1 MEGRRQQA
9 LLSEAEFLAWAEPR
23 DERCELVEG
32 EIVMQAGASRDHERV
47 AKAVF
52 ATLYAQ
58 LDPGV
63 FDVNKGDLGVRVSE
77 RTGRG
82 TVLYPDVVVDR
93 QSDDGDARV
102 TTTTV
107 VIVEVL
113 SPSTDLDHHIR
124 KLERYRRF
132 DSLAIYLVCDQKTST
147 VRVWRKGAQ
156 AWPAMAVVV
165 EGLGAS
171 IDLAEVGATI
181 RLADVYRRPPDS
193 RRR

>member
-1 MEGRRQQA
+1 M
-9 LLSEAEFLAWAEPR
+9 
-23 DERCELVEG
+23 
-32 EIVMQAGASRDHERV
+32 
-47 AKAVF
+47 F

-77 RTGRG
+77 RTGRD

-102 TTTTV
+102 TTTAV
-107 VIVEVL
+107 VIGEVL
-113 SPSTDLDHHIR
+113 SPSTDLAHHIR
-124 KLERYRRF
+124 KLERYKRL
-132 DSLAIYLVCDQKTST
+132 DSVAVYLVCDQKTST
-147 VRVWRKGAQ
+147 IRVWRKGAQ

>member
-1 MEGRRQQA
+1 MRAGEG
-9 LLSEAEFLAWAEPR
+9 
-23 DERCELVEG
+23 
-32 EIVMQAGASRDHERV
+32 
-47 AKAVF
+47 
-52 ATLYAQ
+52 
-58 LDPGV
+58 
-63 FDVNKGDLGVRVSE
+63 
-77 RTGRG
+77 TGRG